1 MVRISVRR
9 VNQAPKGLFELEITL
24 TPLAPLTTRHQADN
38 PARSFTLAA
47 CTDWHDVR
55 RFPVGTGHSGP
66 THDAGCT
73 TACASQQ
80 PDLSVIFGGGVH
92 IRRVGFQWLPDRRP
106 QPTMCSH

>member
-9 VNQAPKGLFELEITL
+9 VNQAPKGPPKGLFEFEITL

-80 PDLSVIFGGGVH
+80 PDLSVIFGGSPYTQGWVP
-92 IRRVGFQWLPDRRP
+92 VVAG
-106 QPTMCSH
+106 